1 MIKDY
6 KNFILIKDIK
16 YDITTNKTIN
26 IPVSISFTPTKYIG
40 LIEIWTANQQ
50 PPKILN
56 RCITCTSTIFSN
68 VKYFYDDTPDGY
80 QSSSIYLYLNS
91 GNYSRGNL
99 NLTFYVDNS
108 GIRFSARCVGVI
120 ALS

>member
-50 PPKILN
+50 PPERLN
-56 RCITCTSTIFSN
+56 SCITCTSTIFSN

-80 QSSSIYLYLNS
+80 QSSSIYLYLKS
-91 GNYSRGNL
+91 GNYSGGNL

-108 GIRFSARCVGVI
+108 GVRFSARCVGVI